1 MYPIHI
7 YYIYY
12 TYVYAGS
19 ISGDIR
25 PHDCKKRAVFVR
37 KMGNLEQN
45 MKKEF
50 CYFCATVNPG

>member
-1 MYPIHI
+1 MYMQVLYQVILDLM
-7 YYIYY
+7 
-12 TYVYAGS
+12 TV
-19 ISGDIR
+19 
-25 PHDCKKRAVFVR
+25 KKGAVFVR